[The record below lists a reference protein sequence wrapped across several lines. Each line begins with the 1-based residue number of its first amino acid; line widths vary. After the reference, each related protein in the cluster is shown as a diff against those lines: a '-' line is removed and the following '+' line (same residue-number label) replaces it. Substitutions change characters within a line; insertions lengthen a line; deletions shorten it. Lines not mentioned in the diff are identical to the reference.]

1 MKKFIPKAL
10 VISFALIS
18 ISTTSEFP
26 PDNYTVIKVEGSIT
40 YLNSGIKMN
49 RGDHFSSNQKLQ
61 FKSAD
66 SRAAVIS
73 KSKGRFVLT
82 RKKSGPAKSNLL
94 PAMSN
99 ISSRKGEILNTID
112 LHNYFKE
119 NLLLLEKS
127 AVMVKVKE
135 YPLTKDNF
143 FYLTYQ
149 HNGEA
154 IAKKLQFE
162 GNDIL
167 LERASIFTVDKEPI
181 PVPASIQVTLYHR
194 DETKKESAKI
204 SNFNLVMPNETDLI
218 EELKIIQSE
227 SKEDEFSSA
236 AQAYLA
242 QFYGKIDAD
251 ELKAWLSDN
260 SFQNVDLPN
269 KK

>member
-1 MKKFIPKAL
+1 MKKFIPNAL
-10 VISFALIS
+10 IICFALIS
-18 ISTTSEFP
+18 LGSTSEFP

-40 YLNSGIKMN
+40 YLKSGIKMN

-61 FKSAD
+61 FKSANA
-66 SRAAVIS
+66 RAAVIS
-73 KSKGRFVLT
+73 KAKGRFVLT
-82 RKKSGPAKSNLL
+82 PKKSGPTKSNLL

-135 YPLTKDNF
+135 YPLSKDNF
-143 FYLTYQ
+143 FYLTYE
-149 HNGEA
+149 HNGES
-154 IAKKLQFE
+154 IAKKLEFE
-162 GNDIL
+162 ENDIL
-167 LERASIFTVDKEPI
+167 LERASIFTVDGETI
-181 PVPASIQVTLYHR
+181 PVPTNIQVTLYHR
-194 DETKKESAKI
+194 DETKKESSKI
-204 SNFNLVMPNETDLI
+204 SNFNLVMPNEADLK

-227 SKEDEFSSA
+227 SKGDEFSSA

-251 ELKAWLSDN
+251 ELKVWLRDN
-260 SFQNVDLPN
+260 SFQNVDLPS

>member
-1 MKKFIPKAL
+1 MKNIIPKVL
-10 VISFALIS
+10 IICLALIS
-18 ISTTSEFP
+18 LGTSTELP
-26 PDNYTVIKVEGSIT
+26 PDKYTVIKVEGLIT
-40 YLNSGIKMN
+40 YLSTGIKMN
-49 RGDHFSSNQKLQ
+49 RGDHFNSNQKLQ
-61 FKSAD
+61 FKGAG

-82 RKKSGPAKSNLL
+82 PKKSGPTKSNLL

-112 LHNYFKE
+112 LHNYFKD
-119 NLLLLEKS
+119 NLLLLGKS
-127 AVMVKVKE
+127 AVKVKVKE

-149 HNGEA
+149 HNGES
-154 IAKKLQFE
+154 IAKKLEFE

-167 LERASIFTVDKEPI
+167 LERASIFTVDEQPI
-181 PVPASIQVTLYHR
+181 AVPASIQVTLYHR

-204 SNFNLVMPNETDLI
+204 SEFNLVLPSEEDLK

-227 SKEDEFSSA
+227 SKDDEFSSS

-251 ELKAWLSDN
+251 ELKIWLSAN
-260 SFQNVDLPN
+260 SFLNVDLPN